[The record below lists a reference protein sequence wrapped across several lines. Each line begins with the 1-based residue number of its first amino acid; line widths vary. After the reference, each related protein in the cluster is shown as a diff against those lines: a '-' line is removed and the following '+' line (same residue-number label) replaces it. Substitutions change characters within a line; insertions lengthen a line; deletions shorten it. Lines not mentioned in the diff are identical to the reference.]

1 MTEFI
6 QRQQYPTAFLPQMLQ
21 DYAAGVVASTQS
33 TYEMVIPVMLSAMSA
48 AVQGLVNVKTPYDTV
63 LPTSIFSFVIA
74 KSGER
79 KSSVLKKVLAGF
91 EEFER
96 GKIPVNTM
104 PGWSSEGYLKSHPF
118 MIEDATSKGVT
129 DIFKAGAYSI
139 FYALDEAGLIL
150 KKLDM
155 PSLCKRF
162 DGSTI
167 NEVSRKQGPII
178 LHDRRVAMCMLTQ
191 DATFADFKKKK
202 GDIICTSGFMPRV
215 LISQSYGKS
224 NLIDIPFESKSPDN
238 HEFNTRVKQLMRAYA
253 KSLETDEIKRKEI
266 NFSQGARIIWERYS
280 HDLKNRIH
288 PYGEWADIADFLNR
302 GGELVCR
309 IAAVLQYFVDQ
320 EQEIQE
326 WAIQASIQI
335 VEWHLWE
342 AKRIFGEGAEEI
354 SMQKDVASLYNY
366 LLRRNQRTGQ
376 AFVLKS
382 ELLRV
387 GPIGTR
393 NAEMLDLAI
402 LQLQEMNR
410 LYVFKCGPGTYVG
423 INNNYFNLGFLRP
436 SFCTSGF

>member
-21 DYAAGVVASTQS
+21 DYAAGVVLATQS
-33 TYEMVIPVMLSAMSA
+33 TYEMVVPVMLSAMSA
-48 AVQGLVNVKTPYDTV
+48 AVQGLVNVRTPYDSV

-79 KSSVLKKVLAGF
+79 KSTVLKKVLAGF

-96 GKIPVNTM
+96 GKIPVNSM

-129 DIFKAGAYSI
+129 DIFKDGAYSI

-202 GDIICTSGFMPRV
+202 GEIICASGFMPRV
-215 LISQSYGKS
+215 LISQSCGTS
-224 NLIDIPFESKSPDN
+224 NWIGSPSESKSLEN
-238 HEFNTRVKQLMRAYA
+238 HEFNTRVKQLMRTYA
-253 KSLETDEIKRKEI
+253 KSLEIDELKRSEI
-266 NFSQGARIIWERYS
+266 HFSRGAKLLWAKYS
-280 HDLKNRIH
+280 HELKNRIQ
-288 PYGEWADIADFLNR
+288 PYNEWIEVADFLNR

-309 IAAVLQYFVDQ
+309 IAAVLQYFVAQ
-320 EQEIQE
+320 QQEIQE
-326 WAIQASIQI
+326 WAVQASIQI

-342 AKRIFGEGAEEI
+342 AKRIFGEGSEEI
-354 SMQKDVASLYNY
+354 SMQKDVTSLYSY
-366 LLRRNQRTGQ
+366 IVRRTQRTGQ
-376 AFVLKS
+376 PFVLKS

-410 LYVFKCGPGTYVG
+410 LHVFKRGPGTYVG
-423 INNNYFNLGFLRP
+423 INNNAFNVALPHNSFGTGF
-436 SFCTSGF
+436 F

>member
-33 TYEMVIPVMLSAMSA
+33 TYEMVVPVMLSAMSA
-48 AVQGLVNVKTPYDTV
+48 AVQGLVNVRTPYDSV
-63 LPTSIFSFVIA
+63 LPTSIFSFIIA

-79 KSSVLKKVLAGF
+79 KSTVLKKVLVGF

-104 PGWSSEGYLKSHPF
+104 PGWSNEGYLKSHPF

-129 DIFKAGAYSI
+129 DIFKTGAYSI

-202 GDIICTSGFMPRV
+202 GEIICASGFMPRV
-215 LISQSYGKS
+215 LISQSCGTS
-224 NLIDIPFESKSPDN
+224 NWIDIPYESKSLDK
-238 HEFNTRVKQLMRAYA
+238 HEFNIRVKKLMRDYA
-253 KSLETDEIKRKEI
+253 KSLEIDELKRKEI
-266 NFSQGARIIWERYS
+266 HFSQGARLIWARYS
-280 HDLKNRIH
+280 HDLKNRIQ

-309 IAAVLQYFVDQ
+309 IAAVLQYFVEQ
-320 EQEIQE
+320 QQEIQE
-326 WAIQASIQI
+326 WAVQAAIQI

-342 AKRIFGEGAEEI
+342 AKRIFGEGSEEV
-354 SMQKDVASLYNY
+354 SMQKDVVSLYNY
-366 LLRRNQRTGQ
+366 IVRRTQRTGQ

-393 NAEMLDLAI
+393 SAEMLDLAI

-410 LYVFKCGPGTYVG
+410 LHVFKRGPGTYVG
-423 INNNYFNLGFLRP
+423 INNNASNLGFSLP
-436 SFCTSGF
+436 SFSTSVF